1 MRPASPT
8 SCDPV
13 AVIAP
18 VMGVGPSVNSGSC
31 VLPAASAVA
40 VVVVETDLTVELNDV
55 ELSTCS
61 TVPELENCRFDPSA
75 ALSCATTE
83 RHAAGEIHPDHRS
96 FGLVVAVSGQ
106 RQRRRVVDP
115 TMVTVCGLLSASV

>member
-8 SCDPV
+8 SCEPV

-18 VMGVGPSVNSGSC
+18 VMGAGPSVNSGSC

-75 ALSCATTE
+75 ALSCATTDPMPP
-83 RHAAGEIHPDHRS
+83 AKFTPITWS
-96 FGLVVAVSGQ
+96 FGLAVAVPGTGTA
-106 RQRRRVVDP
+106 P
-115 TMVTVCGLLSASV
+115 G